1 MCFNGVK
8 EVTPDKLLVFAM
20 LVFALL
26 LVGIGLTILEF
37 KEIAKKIYRMNAEI
51 LTDLV

>member
-1 MCFNGVK
+1 
-8 EVTPDKLLVFAM
+8 M

-37 KEIAKKIYRMNAEI
+37 KEIAKKNISDER
-51 LTDLV
+51 